1 MTSLLDDILKRS
13 FQILITRVT
22 ARAPLKRPSLTN
34 TNPKPSNKNIHEKLR
49 SSSPSNR
56 FRKQRVSPSRKPSQT
71 SEKNNEQYEKE

>member
-34 TNPKPSNKNIHEKLR
+34 INPKPNNKNIHEKLR

-56 FRKQRVSPSRKPSQT
+56 FRKQRVSPSCKPSQT
-71 SEKNNEQYEKE
+71 SEKNNEKYEKE